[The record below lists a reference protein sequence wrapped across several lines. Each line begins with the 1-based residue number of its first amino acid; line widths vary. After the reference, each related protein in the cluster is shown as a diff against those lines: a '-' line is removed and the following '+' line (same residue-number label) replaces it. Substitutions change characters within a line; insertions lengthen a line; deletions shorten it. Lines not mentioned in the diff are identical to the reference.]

1 MPGALTVNRKLK
13 WVAAVICALTTFAS
27 HAEVSVQFTALLE
40 RHALANGVD
49 ITQFGDLNVAA
60 VTQSGQGHYALL
72 LQQGVLNQLLLQQ
85 TGTGQRAQI
94 SQYGNN
100 NSALVIQHGQ
110 NNQIQIEQWGNRHFS
125 IEQSGVGEAISIVQ
139 Y

>member
-1 MPGALTVNRKLK
+1 MLKAAAAALVALVALPGYAD
-13 WVAAVICALTTFAS
+13 
-27 HAEVSVQFTALLE
+27 VSVQFTSLLE

-49 ITQFGDLNVAA
+49 IAQFGNLNVAD
-60 VTQSGQGHYALL
+60 VTQSGQGHYAVL
-72 LQQGVLNQLLLQQ
+72 LQQGLLNQILLQQ
-85 TGTGQRAQI
+85 SGVGHRAQI

-100 NSALVIQHGQ
+100 NSALVVQHGE

-125 IEQSGVGEAISIVQ
+125 IEQSGVGETISIVQ